1 LAKVLVIPD
10 TQIPFEHQDFL
21 PFVKWVARRE
31 IPDIVV
37 HLGDEVDHHALSDF
51 DHDPDGFSA
60 GHELREAVKRL
71 KKWYETFP
79 EVYVCIS
86 NHGLRP
92 YRRAFKAGIPSAF
105 IKSYNETLEAPTS
118 WKWAQKWEF
127 DGVVYEHGEGQ
138 SGQLGAL
145 KAAQGN
151 MQSTVIGHLHSFAG
165 IQYLA
170 NAKHLIFGFNC
181 GCGIDKDA
189 YAFAYGRTM
198 KNKPVVGCGIV
209 ENGIP
214 KFIPMP
220 MDDRGRWRRPR

>member
-1 LAKVLVIPD
+1 MRVLVVPD
-10 TQIPFEHQDFL
+10 TQEPFSHPDFL
-21 PFVKWVARRE
+21 SFVKWVARRE

-60 GHELREAVKRL
+60 GHELKAAVDKL
-71 KKWYETFP
+71 KKWYAAFP
-79 EVYVCIS
+79 EVKVCIS

-92 YRRAFKAGIPSAF
+92 YRRAFKAGIPKAF
-105 IKSYNETLEAPTS
+105 IKSYQETLESPDG
-118 WKWAQKWEF
+118 WKWAEKWEI
-127 DGVVYEHGEGQ
+127 DGVIYEHGEGQ

-145 KAAQGN
+145 KAAQAN

-170 NAKHLIFGFNC
+170 NAKHLIFGFNV

-209 ENGIP
+209 DNGIP

-220 MDDRGRWRRPR
+220 MDEKGRWRRPR